1 MRGTAPGTRGRGIAG
16 ALLAATVALGACAL
30 PAAHPPGAGWA
41 VHRIQAAAIRE
52 SSGLVRSRTH
62 PGVFWTHNDSGDR
75 PRIFAIGPTG
85 EALAEFQVDGARAV
99 DWEDVA
105 IDDAGYLYVGDFG
118 NNRGERRDLV
128 VYRLREPDP
137 ARGTGRVRVDRA
149 LRFRYA
155 DQERFGEDPHDF
167 DAESLVWLDG
177 SLYVFTKHR
186 SDGYTTLYRLSVV
199 APPGEQVL
207 EPLAK
212 IALGGGASRILGNA
226 SAADASP
233 DGRRIA
239 LLTYRAIFVFERAGR
254 HPVPSGPMTR
264 IDLDL
269 LRTRQV
275 EGIAWDGDALVVANE
290 QRQLFRIP
298 APR

>member
-1 MRGTAPGTRGRGIAG
+1 M
-16 ALLAATVALGACAL
+16 ALVPVEEWSPPTWVITPLLDCWLGA
-30 PAAHPPGAGWA
+30 P
-41 VHRIQAAAIRE
+41 
-52 SSGLVRSRTH
+52 RT
-62 PGVFWTHNDSGDR
+62 
-75 PRIFAIGPTG
+75 
-85 EALAEFQVDGARAV
+85 
-99 DWEDVA
+99 
-105 IDDAGYLYVGDFG
+105 
-118 NNRGERRDLV
+118 
-128 VYRLREPDP
+128 
-137 ARGTGRVRVDRA
+137 
-149 LRFRYA
+149 YA
-155 DQERFGEDPHDF
+155 P
-167 DAESLVWLDG
+167 V
-177 SLYVFTKHR
+177 
-186 SDGYTTLYRLSVV
+186 
-199 APPGEQVL
+199 EQVL